1 VSSTTQVAV
10 LAPLGHEAGSGRHAA
25 RSGERPVVRL
35 VAFAALGLYGVLR
48 WGTLMSPAPTWRL
61 LGVLA
66 LAVALTGVAPVLLE
80 REREVAT
87 RAGRAEPVSV
97 VGAPLAV
104 LAFIAMFPLA
114 GVPLAWVV
122 HLRVAVTANGIGQG
136 LSVLPN
142 ILVPYS
148 GFSEWARTVMVLGAA
163 VLLLDAAMLLAFAP
177 PALGDV
183 RRAGAAL
190 PLIALVVVPAVSLHP
205 HAAYLQ
211 GLILFALLAL
221 FMWGE
226 RVPSDRRGGVIL
238 ACAMTGA
245 IGMIAAPAIDQNS
258 PWINT
263 HQLAGGLSPAHVD
276 RFDWSQRYGPL
287 NWPHSGTNVFS
298 VAASPSSLAFSGEYW
313 KTENLDDFNGTGWA
327 SGGVGSGTGEA
338 GISARTRT
346 EFTQTLTVSI
356 TGMSTSQVIAAG
368 DAQTPARLTSPPQPA
383 ASSGTW
389 TTLSPLRP
397 GDVYTVRVY
406 VPHPSPSRLA
416 QAGEAYPADVVNAD
430 LSLSVPTAGA
440 SANRFARTVQFPAYG
455 SDAPARLKP
464 TGPGL
469 GVAPGFNGVITS
481 SPYWPAY
488 QEAQRLLRGSRTPY
502 VFVERVLSYLS
513 PVNGFTY
520 YTNPPRARYP
530 LASFLVNK
538 LGYCQQFAGAMALL
552 LRMGGVPARVATGF
566 TTGNYDSATKRW
578 LVTDIDA
585 HAWVEAWFPHY
596 GWVTFDPT
604 PAADPALGGHQSVAG
619 FGAFDAAGLPLHPTR
634 GAEGPSGV
642 ATGATAIHAGGSDAP
657 LLFGSLGVLLAVLA
671 VGLAAWRRTG
681 SFDAEALLAELERAL
696 RRSGRPISDGVTLA
710 ALERRFRTSPDA
722 AAYVRTLRLARFGSG
737 AALPT
742 LRQRRALRAQLRAG
756 LGLAGAVRALWA
768 LPPRPGRGQGPRK
781 QSAASLN

>member
-1 VSSTTQVAV
+1 VTSTTQVAV
-10 LAPLGHEAGSGRHAA
+10 LAPLGHEAGSGRQAA
-25 RSGERPVVRL
+25 RSGERPLVRL
-35 VAFAALGLYGVLR
+35 VAFAALGCYGVLR
-48 WGTLMSPAPTWRL
+48 WGTLLSPAPTWRL

-66 LAVALTGVAPVLLE
+66 LAVALAGVAPALLG
-80 REREVAT
+80 REREVAAL
-87 RAGRAEPVSV
+87 AGRAEPVSV

-104 LAFIAMFPLA
+104 LAFLAMFPLA

-136 LSVLPN
+136 LSVLPD

-148 GFSEWARTVMVLGAA
+148 GFNEWARTVMVLGAA

-205 HAAYLQ
+205 QAAYLQ
-211 GLILFALLAL
+211 GLILFALVAL

-238 ACAMTGA
+238 ACAVTGA
-245 IGMIAAPAIDQNS
+245 IGMIAAPAIDQDS

-263 HQLAGGLSPAHVD
+263 HQLASGFSPAHVD
-276 RFDWSQRYGPL
+276 RFDWSQRYGRL

-298 VAASPSSLAFSGEYW
+298 VAASPSPLALSGEYW
-313 KTENLDDFNGTGWA
+313 KTENLDDFNGSGWA
-327 SGGVGSGTGEA
+327 SGGVGSGVGET
-338 GISARTRT
+338 GISAQTLK

-356 TGMSTSQVIAAG
+356 SGMSTSQVIAAG
-368 DAQTPARLTSPPQPA
+368 YAQLPAHLTSPPQPTGSA
-383 ASSGTW
+383 GTW
-389 TTLSPLRP
+389 TTLSPLGP

-406 VPHPSPSRLA
+406 VPRPSPSRLA
-416 QAGEAYPADVVNAD
+416 QAGEAYPADVRNAD
-430 LSLSVPTAGA
+430 LSLSLPTGGAQAG
-440 SANRFARTVQFPAYG
+440 RFAQTVLFPTYG
-455 SDAPARLKP
+455 SRALARLKP
-464 TGPGL
+464 IVPGL
-469 GVAPGFNGVITS
+469 KVAPDFNGVIRS
-481 SPYWPAY
+481 SPYWAAY
-488 QEAQRLLRGSRTPY
+488 QEAQRLLRGTRTPY
-502 VFVERVLSYLS
+502 AFVERVLTYLS

-520 YTNPPRARYP
+520 YTNPPPAQYP

-619 FGAFDAAGLPLHPTR
+619 FGAFDSAGLPLHPTR
-634 GAEGPSGV
+634 GAEGPGAV
-642 ATGATAIHAGGSDAP
+642 ATGATTIHAGGSDGP
-657 LLFGSLGVLLAVLA
+657 VLYVLLGVVLAGLA

-681 SFDAEALLAELERAL
+681 CFDAEALLAELERAL

-710 ALERRFRTSPDA
+710 AL
-722 AAYVRTLRLARFGSG
+722 
-737 AALPT
+737 
-742 LRQRRALRAQLRAG
+742 
-756 LGLAGAVRALWA
+756 
-768 LPPRPGRGQGPRK
+768 GR
-781 QSAASLN
+781 